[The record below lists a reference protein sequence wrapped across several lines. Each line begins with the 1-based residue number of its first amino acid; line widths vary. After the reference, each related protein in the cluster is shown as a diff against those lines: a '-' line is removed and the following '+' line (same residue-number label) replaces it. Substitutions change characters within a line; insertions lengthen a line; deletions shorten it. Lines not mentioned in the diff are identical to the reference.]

1 MSPHNCPIAEE
12 PSLADYLYLG
22 QGEMTILKANKAIS
36 DMSWWRFY
44 ESKNWG
50 TKSVTK
56 RKKMPK

>member
-36 DMSWWRFY
+36 DMS
-44 ESKNWG
+44 
-50 TKSVTK
+50 
-56 RKKMPK
+56 